1 MLDFVKVRELS
12 KSRTSSVDIYP
23 EFLTRPSKDLM
34 IRGKQFYAIWDEE
47 KGLWSKD
54 EFDVQRLIDDMIY
67 KYAEE
72 NRDKFDSGYNLKLLA
87 NFSSNKWTEWQK
99 YCKSLPDH
107 YHELDSK
114 VIFGNDEVKKTS
126 YASRVLPYPIRES
139 DISAYEEIMS
149 TLYDPSERQKL
160 EWAIGSIIEGDSK
173 WIQKFIVLYGAP
185 GSGKS
190 TVLNII
196 ESLFQGYCAKFDSKL
211 LASRN
216 ADFALEPFKANPLI
230 AIEHEGKLSK
240 IEDNTR
246 LNSIVSHEEL
256 VVNAK
261 FERLYSTKF
270 HTFIIMCT
278 NEPVKITDAKSGLLR
293 RLIDVSPSGRLIP
306 GKRYD
311 ELTDKVNYELGGIAY
326 HCKQVY
332 RSMGARYYNSYVPLS
347 MLSKTNDF
355 YNFMEDNY
363 RYFSENDVIE
373 LNPSWLRY
381 KDYCEDARIPFV
393 MTKRVFKDELKNY
406 FKSFDDLKGEYYGF
420 RDEKFNFYNQKGGK
434 GGASNLLS
442 SNTIHNNDSNTNN
455 SSDILCDSSWLKFN
469 KRKSLFDTEFADS
482 LAQYAKED
490 GTPLDMWDNVT
501 TKLSDLNT
509 RQLHYVRVPLRLIC
523 IDFDLK
529 NAEGD
534 KDYILNLEAANKF
547 PATYAE
553 LSKSK
558 KGIHLYY
565 YYEGNP
571 RELSRVYDDN
581 IEIKVF
587 VGKAALRRQ
596 VSKCNDIPIASISS
610 GLPLKERRKMVSDE
624 TIKDE
629 KHLRNCIKKALKKK
643 VFPNTKPSI
652 DYISMILDEAYKSG
666 MKYDVSDLAPD
677 VQVFAMNSTHNGMYC
692 LKQVNKMNFKSD
704 EPSEDKDGYKKD
716 APIVI
721 FDVESAPNHFL
732 ICWKKKGDDT
742 HVVKMLDPT
751 PSEVE
756 DLTGFKLVGYNNRRY
771 DNHMIYGNIMDYKPK
786 DLFKLSQRI
795 VVDHDQNAF
804 FGEAWNLSYTDVYD
818 FLSSS
823 NKQGLKRWEIDLGIN
838 HKEWDLPW
846 DKPIPDDRLDEWMN
860 YCCNDVIATEAVWN
874 ACMPDWEA
882 REMLAA
888 MSGLTVN
895 DTTNKHTIRFILGKD
910 KNAKEQFIYTDLS
923 TIFPGY
929 KFCNTGIDKSEY
941 NPGTKIVSG
950 KSIYRGKDPG
960 EGGYAMGSPGM
971 YTNVALLDVESM
983 HPHSI
988 IRLQMFGPKYTKRFE
1003 EIVRARLNIKHKD
1016 YDAAAGMLG
1025 GILKPYLKD
1034 PKDAKK
1040 VANALKTAINSVY
1053 GLTSAS
1059 FENELRDDRNVDNI
1073 CAKYGA
1079 LFMINLEEE
1088 VTKRGYKV
1096 VHIKTDSIKIADA
1109 DNDIIKFCH
1118 EYASQYGFKF
1128 NHEATYEKMCIVNDA
1143 VYIAKYAK
1151 KDWCKTK
1158 YGYIPE
1164 DNEDHELQWTATGK
1178 QFAVPYVFKTL
1189 FSHEKIEFKDM
1200 CETFAATT
1208 ALYLKYGED
1217 DFRFIGKVGQ
1227 FTPVKDN
1234 VNGAILL
1241 RQDGEKE
1248 GKYAAV
1254 AGTKRPG
1261 KIPKGEPDAY
1271 YWMESENVKLL
1282 NKENDIDKS
1291 YYQHF
1296 VDDAV
1301 ETISKYGDFEW
1312 FASDDSSVD
1321 DFSNY
1326 MNEPTGEPEEL
1337 PFE

>member
-1 MLDFVKVRELS
+1 MLDFVKIRVAS
-12 KSRTSSVDIYP
+12 KSKTTSVDVFP
-23 EFLTRPSKDLM
+23 DFLARPSRDLM

-47 KGLWSKD
+47 KKLWSRD
-54 EFDVQRLIDDMIY
+54 EFDVQRLVDDMVY
-67 KYAEE
+67 KYVEE
-72 NRDKFDSGYNLKLLA
+72 NRDRFDSGYNLKLLSE
-87 NFSSNKWTEWQK
+87 FSSNKWTEWQK
-99 YCKSLPDH
+99 YCKSLPDS

-126 YASRVLPYPIRES
+126 YASRVLPYPIQES

-149 TLYDPSERQKL
+149 TLYDPSERQKI
-160 EWAIGSIIEGDSK
+160 EWTIGAIIEGDSK
-173 WIQKFIVLYGAP
+173 WIQKFLVIYGAP

-196 ESLFQGYCAKFDSKL
+196 ESLFEGYCAKFDSRS

-216 ADFALEPFKANPLI
+216 SEFALEPFKTNPLI

-278 NEPVKITDAKSGLLR
+278 NEPVKITDAKSGILR

-306 GKRYD
+306 TKKYD
-311 ELTDKVNYELGGIAY
+311 ALTDKVKYELGGIAY
-326 HCKQVY
+326 HCREVY
-332 RSMGARYYNSYVPLS
+332 KSMGPRYYNSYVPLR
-347 MLSKTNDF
+347 MMSKTNDF
-355 YNFMEDNY
+355 YNFMEDNFN
-363 RYFSENDVIE
+363 YFNRDEVIE
-373 LNPSWLRY
+373 LNPTWLRY
-381 KDYCEDARIPFV
+381 KDYCEDARIQYV

-406 FKSFDDLKGEYYGF
+406 FETFDDLKGEYYGLILN
-420 RDEKFNFYNQKGGK
+420 KFDLY
-434 GGASNLLS
+434 S
-442 SNTIHNNDSNTNN
+442 N
-455 SSDILCDSSWLKFN
+455 SSTHTNTVKNAPDANRVDEGWLNFN
-469 KRKSLFDTEFADS
+469 KRKSLFDEEFKDC

-490 GTPLDMWDNVT
+490 GTPIDKWDNVI
-501 TKLSDLNT
+501 TKLKDLDT
-509 RQLHYVRVPLRLIC
+509 RRGHYVRVPLKLIC

-529 NAEGD
+529 DSEGN
-534 KDYILNLEAANKF
+534 KDLDLNLAAANKF
-547 PATYAE
+547 PKTYAE

-565 YYEGNP
+565 YYEGDP
-571 RELSRVYDDN
+571 RELSRVFDDN

-596 VSKCNDIPIASISS
+596 VTKCNDIPIASISS
-610 GLPLKERRKMVSDE
+610 GLPLKERRTMISDE
-624 TIKDE
+624 IIKDE

-652 DYISMILDEAYKSG
+652 DYISMILNEAYSSG

-677 VQVFAMNSTHNGMYC
+677 VQVFAMNSTHNGLYC

-704 EPSEDKDGYKKD
+704 EPSENKGDTD

-721 FDVESAPNHFL
+721 FDIESAPNHFL

-742 HVVKMLDPT
+742 HVVKMLDPK
-751 PSEVE
+751 PKDVE
-756 DLTGFKLVGYNNRRY
+756 DLLNFRLAGYNNRRY
-771 DNHMIYGNIMDYKPK
+771 DNHMIYGNIMDYKPEE
-786 DLFKLSQRI
+786 LYKLSQKI

-818 FLSSS
+818 FLSSN
-823 NKQGLKRWEIDLGIN
+823 NKQGLKKWEIQLGID

-846 DKPIPDDRLDEWMN
+846 DKPIPEDRLDEWMN
-860 YCCNDVIATEAVWN
+860 YCCNDVLATEAVWDE
-874 ACMPDWEA
+874 CWSDWEA

-895 DTTNKHTIRFILGKD
+895 DTTNKHTIRFILQGD
-910 KNAKEQFIYTDLS
+910 KNAKEQFVYTDLS

-929 KFCNTGIDKSEY
+929 RFCNTGIDKSEY

-950 KSIYRGKDPG
+950 KSIYHGKDPG
-960 EGGYAMGSPGM
+960 EGGYAIGNPGM

-988 IRLQMFGPKYTKRFE
+988 IRLNMFGDKYTKRFAD
-1003 EIVRARLNIKHKD
+1003 IVTARLSIKHKD
-1016 YDAAAGMLG
+1016 YDTAGKLLG
-1025 GILKPYLKD
+1025 GVLKPYLSD
-1034 PKDAKK
+1034 PKSGKK

-1059 FENELRDDRNVDNI
+1059 FDNELRDDRNVDNI

-1088 VTKRGYKV
+1088 VTKKGYTV

-1118 EYASQYGFKF
+1118 EYAAQYGFKF
-1128 NHEATYEKMCIVNDA
+1128 NHEATYEKMCIINDA
-1143 VYIAKYAK
+1143 VYIAKYAS
-1151 KDWCKTK
+1151 KDFCTTK

-1164 DNEDHELQWTATGK
+1164 DNDDHELTWTATGK

-1200 CETFAATT
+1200 CEVFATT
-1208 ALYLKYGED
+1208 SALYLKFNED
-1217 DFRFIGKVGQ
+1217 DNRFIGRVGE
-1227 FTPVKDN
+1227 FTPVKP
-1234 VNGAILL
+1234 GRGGGILL
-1241 RQDGEKE
+1241 RQDGNDPNKF
-1248 GKYAAV
+1248 AAV
-1254 AGTKRPG
+1254 QGTKKPG
-1261 KIPKGEPDAY
+1261 KIPKGEPEAY
-1271 YWMESENVKLL
+1271 FWLESNDVKTLGI
-1282 NKENDIDKS
+1282 EEDIDKS
-1291 YYQHF
+1291 YYQHL

-1312 FASDDSSVD
+1312 FVSDDPVSH
-1321 DFSNY
+1321 FEKY